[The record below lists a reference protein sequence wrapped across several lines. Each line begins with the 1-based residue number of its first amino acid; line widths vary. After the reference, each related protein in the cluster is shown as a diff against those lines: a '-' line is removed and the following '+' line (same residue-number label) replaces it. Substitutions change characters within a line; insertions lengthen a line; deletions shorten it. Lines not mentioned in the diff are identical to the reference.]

1 MLFHGYPIHKKNR
14 KSATMLQKNSFR
26 NILTRAF
33 AVIALIAVAAG
44 AQETASTARI
54 PAGTKIVVR
63 TSSDLSSAT
72 AQAGQSWTGTLV
84 SDVSSGGQVVAP
96 AGSNV
101 KGIIIQAKPS
111 GRLKDSGTLS
121 VQLNSIN
128 GVPVTTD
135 TLTRDGQGH
144 TKSNVAK
151 IGGGTAAGALL
162 GGIFGGGKGA
172 AIGAAAGAGAG
183 TVGAAATGKK
193 DAKIS
198 AESALTFTA
207 Q

>member
-1 MLFHGYPIHKKNR
+1 VN
-14 KSATMLQKNSFR
+14 
-26 NILTRAF
+26 
-33 AVIALIAVAAG
+33 
-44 AQETASTARI
+44 
-54 PAGTKIVVR
+54 
-63 TSSDLSSAT
+63 
-72 AQAGQSWTGTLV
+72 
-84 SDVSSGGQVVAP
+84 
-96 AGSNV
+96 
-101 KGIIIQAKPS
+101 GIITDAKPS
-111 GRLKDSGTLS
+111 GRLKGSGILS
-121 VQLNSIN
+121 LQVNSIN
-128 GVPVTTD
+128 GIPVTTD

-193 DAKIS
+193 EATIT
-198 AESALTFTA
+198 AETALTFTA